1 MTEAAMNAMSILRST
16 DQASWSI
23 IPLIF
28 IAGYVYAVEVQRKSW
43 DMLLFAVGAMMVW
56 FQIEV
61 ANALV
66 LHFTGYSSPWI
77 CSTNT
82 SYLIFIGFN
91 IEILL
96 AYFAIGIMLYLKILP
111 EDRKM
116 KILGIPNRLSF
127 PIGGALFCFLVELFM
142 NKFNL
147 LIWDYTWWVYI
158 VFPGYLLIFFIIT
171 GLYDHLMPRLTLIQ
185 KFMLGGVMLTVDI
198 ATFVIFALILK
209 WI

>member
-1 MTEAAMNAMSILRST
+1 MTEAAAHAVSILRNT
-16 DQASWSI
+16 NQANWTI

-28 IAGYVYAVEVQRKSW
+28 IAGYAYAVEVQRKSW
-43 DMLLFAVGAMMVW
+43 DTLLFAAGAMMVW

-61 ANALV
+61 ANALW
-66 LHFTGYSSPWI
+66 LHFSGYTAPWI

-82 SYLIFIGFN
+82 SYLIFVGFN

-96 AYFAIGIMLYLKILP
+96 AYFAIGILMYLKILP

-116 KILGIPNRLSF
+116 KILGIPNRISF

-147 LIWDYTWWVYI
+147 LIWDYTWWVYV
-158 VFPGYLLIFFIIT
+158 VFPGYILIFFIIT
-171 GLYDHLMPRLTLIQ
+171 GLYDYLMPRLSLVQ
-185 KFMLGGVMLTVDI
+185 KFIVCGFMLTIDI
-198 ATFVIFALILK
+198 ATFVLFAVVLK